1 MRLWHDARMTTTPT
15 HEFIAA
21 VEAYTKTLHTWR
33 DVHLA
38 WAKGD
43 ASIDEDRAADEA
55 RKAALKEVQ
64 RLQALIKPTEATI
77 EPTYGNKKDYQDQ
90 EAEAYDPYDIEA
102 AADDRG

>member
-1 MRLWHDARMTTTPT
+1 MTTTPT

-21 VEAYTKTLHTWR
+21 VEAYTKALHTWR

-38 WAKGD
+38 WAKGE
-43 ASIDEDRAADEA
+43 ATDEQDRAADEA
-55 RKAALKEVQ
+55 RHAARKEVQ
-64 RLQALIKPTEATI
+64 RLEAAIK
-77 EPTYGNKKDYQDQ
+77 PTYGNKKQYQDQ